1 MERSTQWRLNRGGS
15 GLGSDRM
22 GAEGAL
28 TPIAA
33 AITRDLRDH
42 PEGRTLDDL
51 VHGTQGDRDGVR
63 EGLAELDAHGRAR
76 HDGAGR
82 WRLS

>member
-1 MERSTQWRLNRGGS
+1 
-15 GLGSDRM
+15 M

-33 AITRDLRDH
+33 AIIRDLRDH
-42 PEGRTLDDL
+42 PGGRTVDDI
-51 VHGTQGDRDGVR
+51 VQGTHGDRDEVR
-63 EGLAELDAHGRAR
+63 DGLAELDAHARAQ

>member
-1 MERSTQWRLNRGGS
+1 V
-15 GLGSDRM
+15 

-33 AITRDLRDH
+33 AIIRDLRDH
-42 PEGRTLDDL
+42 PDGRTLDDI
-51 VHGTQGDRDGVR
+51 VHGTQGDRDDVR
-63 EGLAELDAHGRAR
+63 AGLAELDANGRAQ